1 MYILCLSQK
10 MRNIYKLKLS
20 ESIPD
25 EKENQ
30 FPLMNWYVK
39 PEIINRKKYI
49 LFLERQNYLII
60 WAEGVTGKNIGEI
73 FRANLI
79 KVLETAGIPQDK
91 INSLK
96 THERE
101 IYFSKT
107 SDRVWIGVSTDVA
120 RCIQGSLYR
129 LHTNPPELKFLITYS
144 SNNLIYGGPNYKN
157 PEDEIRKMFGL
168 KPRSVDEWNLNLH
181 GLRKSSL

>member
-1 MYILCLSQK
+1 MFMLYLSQK
-10 MRNIYKLKLS
+10 IKNIYKLKLS
-20 ESIPD
+20 NSIPD

-39 PEIINRKKYI
+39 PEIINHKKYI
-49 LFLERQNYLII
+49 LFLERQNYLIV
-60 WAEGVTGKNIGEI
+60 WAEGVTGKNIGDI

-91 INSLK
+91 IDSLK

-101 IYFSKT
+101 IVFSKT
-107 SDRVWIGVSTDVA
+107 SDRVWIGVSNDVVS
-120 RCIQGSLYR
+120 CSQGSLYR
-129 LHTNPPELKFLITYS
+129 LQSSPPELKSLMSYS
-144 SNNLIYGGPNYKN
+144 PNTLIYGGPNHKN

-168 KPRSVDEWNLNLH
+168 KPRRVDRWNINLL
-181 GLRKSSL
+181 G

>member
-1 MYILCLSQK
+1 

-79 KVLETAGIPQDK
+79 KVLETAGIPQDN
-91 INSLK
+91 INL
-96 THERE
+96 
-101 IYFSKT
+101 
-107 SDRVWIGVSTDVA
+107 
-120 RCIQGSLYR
+120 
-129 LHTNPPELKFLITYS
+129 
-144 SNNLIYGGPNYKN
+144 
-157 PEDEIRKMFGL
+157 
-168 KPRSVDEWNLNLH
+168 
-181 GLRKSSL
+181 LR